1 MDQEKK
7 DNGIGCFIEDF
18 IEQAHQFGM
27 LDEKRTA
34 NMRDRTKAS
43 FSHSKNESI
52 SNNGEVK
59 LKIEQVRM
67 QTRWKQKKRKQ
78 MDEKSKKI
86 KRQIVRNDCFEQ
98 CMDNNAS
105 TIVDYNLLPRV
116 NK

>member
-1 MDQEKK
+1 
-7 DNGIGCFIEDF
+7 
-18 IEQAHQFGM
+18 M

-43 FSHSKNESI
+43 FSSSKNETI

-67 QTRWKQKKRKQ
+67 ETRRKQIKRKP
-78 MDEKSKKI
+78 MDEKTKKKI
-86 KRQIVRNDCFEQ
+86 KRQTIRDEYFEQ
-98 CMDNNAS
+98 CMNNNAS
-105 TIVDYNLLPRV
+105 KIADYNLLPRV